1 MEDMC
6 VHTCAYGRYVKVCV
20 IVKACDCQEVSRA
33 CGSVWKLSG
42 QMLGE
47 GVSVSSRTCVA
58 VGCGKSGGQ
67 GELAMGRPRHGLGSH
82 T

>member
-1 MEDMC
+1 M
-6 VHTCAYGRYVKVCV
+6 KVCG

-33 CGSVWKLSG
+33 CGSRLSG

-47 GVSVSSRTCVA
+47 GVSMSSRVRVA
-58 VGCGKSGGQ
+58 VWVWEAGGW
-67 GELAMGRPRHGLGSH
+67 GRDMGRPRHDLGSR